1 MLQTQEKD
9 DRIGRHIIIMPMAG
23 AGSRF
28 TEAGID
34 TPKPLIEVD
43 GKPMFQAALESLN
56 FDNVHSYIF
65 IVRAEHAAPPY
76 NIISRIFE
84 AFGME
89 PGERED
95 DDDPTTPR
103 APNVIVID
111 EETEGAAAT
120 LLAAREHIELHT
132 GDTGKGQPCIT
143 VVNCD
148 QIIKFD
154 IDAYDQVLGNSDG
167 AIMTFECP
175 EKDPKWSYALAADD
189 GSVARVAEKQA
200 ISTHATAGVYTWLYP
215 NDMWTSIDLMM
226 KADDRTNGEFYV
238 CPVMNYTLNHFE
250 RDIKIFNVD
259 SMHGVGTPEDL
270 QAYNE
275 KNST

>member
-9 DRIGRHIIIMPMAG
+9 RVGRHIIIMPMAG

-56 FDNVHSYIF
+56 FDNVHSYVF
-65 IVRAEHAAPPY
+65 IVRSEHVEAPY
-76 NIISRIFE
+76 NIINRIFE
-84 AFGME
+84 AFGML
-89 PGERED
+89 PGERD
-95 DDDPTTPR
+95 SDNPTAPR
-103 APNVIVID
+103 APTVIVLD

-120 LLAAREHIELHT
+120 LLAAREHLELHT
-132 GDTGKGQPCIT
+132 GGDTGKGQPCIT

-148 QIIKFD
+148 QIIEFD
-154 IDAYDQVLGNSDG
+154 MDAYDEVLGTTDA

-175 EKDPKWSYALAADD
+175 EKDPKWSYALADED
-189 GSVARVAEKQA
+189 GTVERVAEKRA

-215 NDMWTSIDLMM
+215 NDMWTSIDLMI
-226 KADDRTNGEFYV
+226 AANDRTNGEFYV
-238 CPVMNYTLNHFE
+238 CPIMNYTLNHFE
-250 RDIKIFNVD
+250 RNVKIFNVD

>member
-9 DRIGRHIIIMPMAG
+9 RVGRHIIIMPMAG

-56 FDNVHSYIF
+56 FDNVHSYVF
-65 IVRAEHAAPPY
+65 IVRREHVEAPY
-76 NIISRIFE
+76 NIINRIFE
-84 AFGME
+84 AFGMV
-89 PGERED
+89 PSD
-95 DDDPTTPR
+95 DRDSDDPTTPR
-103 APNVIVID
+103 APTVIVLD

-120 LLAAREHIELHT
+120 LLAAREHLELHT
-132 GDTGKGQPCIT
+132 GNTAKGQPCIT

-148 QIIKFD
+148 QIIEFD
-154 IDAYDQVLGNSDG
+154 TDAYDEVLGDTDA

-175 EKDPKWSYALAADD
+175 EKDPKWSYALADEY
-189 GSVARVAEKQA
+189 GSVERVAEKRA

-226 KADDRTNGEFYV
+226 AANDRTNGEFYV
-238 CPVMNYTLNHFE
+238 CPIMNYTLTHFE
-250 RDIKIFNVD
+250 RDVKIFNVD